1 MHTHAYKHVRRYVC
15 THVHRHVYRHVHRHV
30 CGHGYTRVYS
40 CVRRHVYRR
49 MCGCVCRAVL
59 LPTLQR
65 PAALPDNCSVLLQP
79 IFHTIGWHWF
89 PRTKGATDSAPRTR
103 PKETPAKKLAKAAKK
118 AKTRPPTHMYSCY
131 RSCHRTQVLLCPL
144 LQTDVLRQTV
154 LLILQHRL
162 VPVQLQDLPLPQPL
176 LQRHPSP
183 SFSHL
188 HSSHSIS
195 TQPCRSPHHQC
206 RSHPYQ

>member
-1 MHTHAYKHVRRYVC
+1 
-15 THVHRHVYRHVHRHV
+15 
-30 CGHGYTRVYS
+30 
-40 CVRRHVYRR
+40 
-49 MCGCVCRAVL
+49 MCGCVCRVL
-59 LPTLQR
+59 PLPTRLR
-65 PAALPDNCSVLLQP
+65 SAALPNNCSVLLQLN
-79 IFHTIGWHWF
+79 FHTIGRHWF

-103 PKETPAKKLAKAAKK
+103 SKETPAKKLAKAAKK

-206 RSHPYQ
+206 RSHQYQ